1 MITLCI
7 LSAFTGTRKQLI
19 KGVII
24 CLCID
29 IAIVLSCTANA
40 QDKKQCA
47 GITKTGTQ
55 CSRKAD
61 SVYCSQHNPLTP
73 KCSERAKSTGKQ
85 CTRPVKKEGDRCFQ
99 HNKSTAYLYNAYS
112 PEYDEN
118 FVLKS
123 FSPLRNDTLVH
134 FNDKAVATI
143 KKTPY
148 TARIISLY
156 TK

>member
-7 LSAFTGTRKQLI
+7 ISAFTGTRKQLI
-19 KGVII
+19 KGIII

-47 GITKTGTQ
+47 GITKAGTQ
-55 CSRKAD
+55 CKHKTEAT
-61 SVYCSQHNPLTP
+61 YCIQHNPNAIHCADTT
-73 KCSERAKSTGKQ
+73 RTGKR
-85 CTRPVKKEGDRCFQ
+85 CTRSVKKEGDKCFQ
-99 HNKSTAYLYNAYS
+99 HNKPTAYLYNAYS
-112 PEYDEN
+112 PEYDET

-123 FSPLRNDTLVH
+123 CSPLPSDTLVH
-134 FNDKAVATI
+134 FNDKAVATNRN
-143 KKTPY
+143 TPY